1 MHPAFNYLS
10 VSRRELINPKLLYG
24 SIFRKYRDINVFFH
38 HDVLLRIP
46 DKILADSSD
55 NRVYLTHLNS
65 DFANNQQ
72 LIKKIRLCSRVIVQN
87 STVKASLV
95 LAGIDVNKILVALG
109 AVDRIVYFPLEDLE
123 SVSKPYVIVVGDC
136 KPRKRPELLRRV
148 IESAPEI
155 NFLIHGKNWREQLGF
170 GDSLPLN
177 TQIKDFKLEDNPD
190 LMRRASAILNVAE
203 IEGGPY
209 PILEA
214 LASGTPVATSD
225 CGFASEVVTR
235 KSGEVFPL
243 EASVLD
249 IKSSLLRAM
258 ALKKSSGRLDL
269 LEGKLSWADHG
280 LALYG

>member
-1 MHPAFNYLS
+1 MF
-10 VSRRELINPKLLYG
+10 REYQ
-24 SIFRKYRDINVFFH
+24 DINVFFH

-46 DKILADSSD
+46 DKIFSDSSD

-65 DFANNQQ
+65 DFANDQR

-87 STVKASLV
+87 STVKANLV

-109 AVDRIVYFPLEDLE
+109 AIDRNVYFPLEDLE
-123 SVSKPYVIVVGDC
+123 SFPNPYVIVVGDC

-170 GDSLPLN
+170 GDTLPPN
-177 TQIKDFKLEDNPD
+177 TQIRDFKLEDNPD
-190 LMRRASAILNVAE
+190 LMRRASALLNVAE

-225 CGFASEVVTR
+225 CGFASDVVTK

-243 EASVLD
+243 DASVME
-249 IKSSLLRAM
+249 IKSSLLRVM
-258 ALKKSSGRLDL
+258 AKKKTNGRLDL
-269 LEGKLSWADHG
+269 LEGKLSWTDHG